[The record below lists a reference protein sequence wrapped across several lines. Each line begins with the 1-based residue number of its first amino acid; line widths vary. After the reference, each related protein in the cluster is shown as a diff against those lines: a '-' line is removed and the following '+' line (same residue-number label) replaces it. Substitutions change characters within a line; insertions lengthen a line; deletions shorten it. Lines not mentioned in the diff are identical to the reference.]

1 MPASWLPIAVFCL
14 GTYFFEL
21 LLLRLSSRYFPLA
34 LPLMKLGCRFSAQ
47 DAPDE
52 RINFRVKKLAN
63 HHFGIIEP
71 IGPPIAMY
79 PQALRAEI
87 ANDGKE
93 FVVRLNNWLLMDLLL
108 LAGLVAYDR
117 ISIGFAA
124 AIVAMALLFCDLQ
137 ILVYLRVLKQIREGR
152 RA

>member
-1 MPASWLPIAVFCL
+1 MSENETVLEISVEHGIAIRK
-14 GTYFFEL
+14 GW
-21 LLLRLSSRYFPLA
+21 
-34 LPLMKLGCRFSAQ
+34 
-47 DAPDE
+47 